1 MEVKGILEK
10 IRQQDS
16 QKKEYLFALQ
26 LDEGIVKCA
35 IWTIEAGTVKVIAI
49 GQPQNW
55 GDEKDILT
63 AVDASI
69 SSATE
74 KATIL
79 EKNTE
84 PNKVIL
90 GVAPDWVED
99 NKIIGDKL
107 EVLKKIASEL
117 DLAPTGFVVTPEA
130 VIHFLKTNDGIPPT
144 AILVGGGAKR
154 LIITLARL
162 GKIVGNQIVNR
173 SGDLGADVAE
183 GLSRFPQEETFPPRI
198 ILYHNS
204 GSDPDEEKQ
213 QLINYSW
220 ADNHISFLHLPKV
233 EILSTDFD
241 IKAIALAGGR
251 EMVGAQKIVMDV
263 VEKMTESELVEETV
277 AKPSVEEEIASED
290 KEAEK
295 MGFVK
300 GKDIA
305 QEIPPVVENLA
316 PVASSTEEPRLVE
329 TKRRII
335 PKFNF
340 SPIFSLFSRVKLLP
354 KIKFKFPSLAGLT
367 KTKTPL
373 VIGLIAV
380 FMILVTGLAIF
391 LLWEVPKADVIL
403 FVKPQVTQEEYTVE
417 LDPNLSQVDPEKLAL
432 PAKQVEAELKGEKT
446 LGTTG
451 TKLVGEKAKGKV
463 VIYNRTSAEKILNS
477 GTELTGPNG
486 LKFSLNDKV
495 TIASE
500 SAGSDYTRVPGKSEV
515 EVTALAIGTE
525 SNLAS
530 GAEFTVA
537 KFSKS
542 DYVAKNEEAFSG
554 GTSREVQVVAK
565 KDQEKLLKDLTDE
578 LKNKALGELQTK
590 VDSGEQLVNESLT
603 SKIIEKKFNRN
614 IDEEADELQL
624 NLTINFSALAFNQDE
639 LKKLIEER
647 VISTV
652 PEGFEYKRENSDI
665 TFSLKEF
672 TKEGRAIFIAHF
684 KANLYPKLDP
694 EAIRNGLAGKRPD
707 IGRNYLQMLPHID
720 SFETKIYPHL
730 PDKIVT
736 YPRIPGNINIEVR
749 KQE

>member
-1 MEVKGILEK
+1 MEVKGILDK
-10 IRQQDS
+10 IRQQEN
-16 QKKEYLFALQ
+16 QKKEYLFAIQ
-26 LDEGIVKCA
+26 LDDGVVKCA
-35 IWTIEAGTVKVIAI
+35 IWTIESGMVKVIAI
-49 GQPQNW
+49 GQLQNW

-79 EKNTE
+79 EKDTE

-99 NKIIGDKL
+99 NKIIEDKL

-162 GKIVGNQIVNR
+162 GKIIGNQIVDR

-204 GSDPDEEKQ
+204 GSDQEEEKQ

-233 EILSTDFD
+233 EILSADFD

-251 EMVGAQKIVMDV
+251 EMVGAQKIVMDIV
-263 VEKMTESELVEETV
+263 GKTV
-277 AKPSVEEEIASED
+277 APPRVEEEATKED
-290 KEAEK
+290 EEAEP

-300 GKDIA
+300 GKDIV
-305 QEIPPVVENLA
+305 QESQVAENLA
-316 PVASSTEEPRLVE
+316 PVPSPTEEPRLVE
-329 TKRRII
+329 KRRQII
-335 PKFNF
+335 PRFNF
-340 SPIFSLFSRVKLLP
+340 LPVLSLFSRVKRPP

-367 KTKTPL
+367 KTKAPL
-373 VIGLIAV
+373 IVGAIAV
-380 FMILVTGLAIF
+380 FMILATGLAIF
-391 LLWEVPKADVIL
+391 LLWELPKADVVL

-417 LDPNLSQVDPEKLAL
+417 LDPNLSQVDPEKLVL
-432 PAKQVEAELKGEKT
+432 PAKQVEAELGGEKT

-463 VIYNRTSAEKILNS
+463 VIYNRTSAEKILDA

-500 SAGSDYTRVPGKSEV
+500 SAGSDYTRVPGKSEA
-515 EVTALAIGTE
+515 EVTALTIGTE

-578 LKNKALGELQTK
+578 LKSKALGELQAK
-590 VDSGEQLVNESLT
+590 VDSGEQLVDESLT
-603 SKIIEKKFNRN
+603 SKIIEKKFNKN
-614 IDEEADELQL
+614 IDEEADELRL
-624 NLTINFSALAFNQDE
+624 NLNISFSALAFASDE

-647 VISTV
+647 VVSTV

-694 EAIRNGLAGKRPD
+694 EAIRNGLVGKRPD
-707 IGRNYLQMLPHID
+707 IGRNYLQMLPHVD

-736 YPRIPGNINIEVR
+736 YPRIPGNINIEIR